1 MSVSYRSSLIRLLAS
16 GQRHAVLAALVGFM
30 LGWPAAAQETPPAPA
45 ETRPTPTETPSN
57 AEEDASNAP
66 SSPRRPIGDEDVFI
80 PSEEIAAD
88 EEVTFPVDI

>member
-45 ETRPTPTETPSN
+45 ETPSN
-57 AEEDASNAP
+57 AEEDASKPP